1 MDMPVHMPAHDSS
14 TSRTRCPQA
23 ADQHTVPKHS
33 EEAEPTILSYHEPT
47 TSIMADEQ
55 APGVLKS
62 LGQGMLGTQIE
73 IR

>member
-1 MDMPVHMPAHDSS
+1 MHMLAHDSS

-23 ADQHTVPKHS
+23 ADLHTVPKHS